1 MDLGSLFVVIC
12 FYSLLWPLECTE
24 YNSCLLLTEDLT
36 NRNVPVIRNSRGYE
50 REKKKNSVDGR
61 GPSNVGLGT
70 FVFFFELCWASLPIP
85 SINHVGEVVGKW

>member
-1 MDLGSLFVVIC
+1 MGSLFVGIC

-50 REKKKNSVDGR
+50 REKKK
-61 GPSNVGLGT
+61 
-70 FVFFFELCWASLPIP
+70 
-85 SINHVGEVVGKW
+85 KK